1 MKGSGYTQCDA
12 DPCIYSKSKDSRLM
26 IIAVYVDDILL
37 ASNDVNLP
45 EAEKNVLQAKF
56 ELEDQGEA
64 TYWQSSVKETR
75 RQ

>member
-1 MKGSGYTQCDA
+1 
-12 DPCIYSKSKDSRLM
+12 M